1 MNQVWQAPYAK
12 QFGLTLAAFCSL
24 TVFLIMFAWLLT
36 WVSAVR
42 VEETGYGFF
51 NTGESIVIYGGPAC
65 WLVLAA
71 RLIILAV
78 RSRGTTPP
86 ETTGAIA

>member
-24 TVFLIMFAWLLT
+24 TVFLVMFAWLLI
-36 WVSAVR
+36 WVSAAR

-51 NTGESIVIYGGPAC
+51 NTGESLIIYGGPAC
-65 WLVLAA
+65 WLVLAT
-71 RLIILAV
+71 RLIILAA
-78 RSRGTTPP
+78 RSRSATPSGTA
-86 ETTGAIA
+86 GAIT